1 MTKVELQSVRD
12 ERGALQLKVSSLET
26 DNAMLR
32 GELDNIRQNKS
43 SSPQTTSETL
53 RAELERQS
61 SEEVARAREELST
74 QHRKEVQELRD
85 TITELKGSQGAKEKE
100 VEDLRVQLDKCSSL
114 EEQLKSLSDQL
125 QQEQG
130 SKKVAIHLTLTLVD
144 WLDVTTWVD

>member
-32 GELDNIRQNKS
+32 GELDNIRQNNS